1 MIFQIKNTI
10 KMAFTTMDNDW
21 RDKLTLELYRIDF

>member
-10 KMAFTTMDNDW
+10 MMMFTMMDNDW
-21 RDKLTLELYRIDF
+21 RDKLTLELYRNDF